1 MTTTVNATLPQDDT
15 YVKMV
20 EYATN
25 LKLTEC
31 SVGTATGFRL
41 IKIKVAFF
49 YLYFIRNTTFATAV
63 TFLSIEDVSFIPI
76 SETFVE
82 STGVIWNTPI
92 FTD

>member
-31 SVGTATGFRL
+31 RVGKA
-41 IKIKVAFF
+41 VA
-49 YLYFIRNTTFATAV
+49 V
-63 TFLSIEDVSFIPI
+63 PI
-76 SETFVE
+76 LPA
-82 STGVIWNTPI
+82 IN
-92 FTD
+92 

>member
-31 SVGTATGFRL
+31 RVGKAEAVPTILA
-41 IKIKVAFF
+41 IDISAKIF
-49 YLYFIRNTTFATAV
+49 TFC
-63 TFLSIEDVSFIPI
+63 SFIFYFFPN
-76 SETFVE
+76 SKYFC
-82 STGVIWNTPI
+82 
-92 FTD
+92 

>member
-31 SVGTATGFRL
+31 RVGTATGFSHPNGL
-41 IKIKVAFF
+41 P
-49 YLYFIRNTTFATAV
+49 
-63 TFLSIEDVSFIPI
+63 LS
-76 SETFVE
+76 
-82 STGVIWNTPI
+82 
-92 FTD
+92 

>member
-31 SVGTATGFRL
+31 GCEKNVVCEKR
-41 IKIKVAFF
+41 
-49 YLYFIRNTTFATAV
+49 
-63 TFLSIEDVSFIPI
+63 
-76 SETFVE
+76 
-82 STGVIWNTPI
+82 
-92 FTD
+92 

>member
-31 SVGTATGFRL
+31 RVGKAEAVPILPAIFADTFFRTL
-41 IKIKVAFF
+41 
-49 YLYFIRNTTFATAV
+49 LH
-63 TFLSIEDVSFIPI
+63 LSLK
-76 SETFVE
+76 
-82 STGVIWNTPI
+82 
-92 FTD
+92 FTS

>member
-31 SVGTATGFRL
+31 RVEKAE
-41 IKIKVAFF
+41 
-49 YLYFIRNTTFATAV
+49 AV
-63 TFLSIEDVSFIPI
+63 PTLLAI
-76 SETFVE
+76 
-82 STGVIWNTPI
+82 N
-92 FTD
+92 